1 MAVLTDIG
9 AILKQSVYDV
19 SQLSFTAVQ
28 EQSQR
33 DNVIKS
39 IQSAY
44 VGLLGN
50 AAAQEIATTQVE
62 KEFSGVTYSGS
73 VTATGFIS
81 TDIAPSIIVDSITH
95 TIGTGL
101 LRLTNEAGIKAGIE
115 AVLDGLKV
123 VYDYVLYSYSPPL
136 TAGDKGTIF
145 LQIVGCSSVITKLNY
160 TENSVAKI
168 FTLSAVSLADKVTY
182 TDSIG
187 TDTYVEIAIAKQ
199 LKVVGVTFSGAG
211 AVTFTAPVVATNAHN
226 VIAAINDA
234 ISDNRGFVRAVAF
247 SYVIAAANGE
257 NSFVACSILGCSDP
271 IESLQLLKNNVNAFD
286 LPLTVL

>member
-9 AILKQSVYDV
+9 AILKQTVFDV
-19 SQLSFTAVQ
+19 NGLSFTPVQ
-28 EQSQR
+28 EQAMQ

-44 VGLLGN
+44 IGLLGN
-50 AAAQEIATTQVE
+50 AASQEIATTQVE

-73 VTATGFIS
+73 VTATGFIAG
-81 TDIAPSIIVDSITH
+81 DIAPSIIVDSITH

-160 TENSVAKI
+160 TENSVAKNFI
-168 FTLSAVSLADKVTY
+168 LSAVSLADKVTY

-187 TDTYVEIAIAKQ
+187 TDTYVEIAIAKP

-211 AVTFTAPVVATNAHN
+211 AVTFTAPVVATNAAN
-226 VIAAINDA
+226 VIAAIKDA
-234 ISDNRGFVRAVAF
+234 ISDNRGFVRAVDF

-271 IESLQLLKNNVNAFD
+271 IESLQLLESNVNAFD

>member
-9 AILKQSVYDV
+9 AILKQAVFDV
-19 SQLSFTAVQ
+19 NELSFTPVQ
-28 EQSQR
+28 EQAMQ

-44 VGLLGN
+44 IGLLGN

-73 VTATGFIS
+73 ATATGFIS

-101 LRLTNEAGIKAGIE
+101 LKLTNEAGIKAGIE

-123 VYDYVLYSYSPPL
+123 VYDYVLYSYSTPL

-160 TENSVAKI
+160 TENAVAKS
-168 FTLSAVSLADKVTY
+168 FGPAAVTLADKVTY

-187 TDTYVEIAIAKQ
+187 TDTYVETAIAKP

-211 AVTFTAPVVATNAHN
+211 AVTFSSPVVATNAAN
-226 VIAAINDA
+226 VITAIKDA
-234 ISDNRGFVRAVAF
+234 VSDNRGFVRAVTF

-257 NSFVACSILGCSDP
+257 NSFVSCSILGCSDP
-271 IESLQLLKNNVNAFD
+271 IESLQLLENDANAFD
-286 LPLTVL
+286 LPLTIL

>member
-9 AILKQSVYDV
+9 AILKQTVFDV
-19 SQLSFTAVQ
+19 NALSFTPVQ
-28 EQSQR
+28 EQAMQ

-73 VTATGFIS
+73 VTATGFIAG
-81 TDIAPSIIVDSITH
+81 DIAPSIIVDSITH

-101 LRLTNEAGIKAGIE
+101 LRLTKEAGIKAGIE
-115 AVLDGLKV
+115 AVLDRLKV

-160 TENSVAKI
+160 TENAVAKN
-168 FTLSAVSLADKVTY
+168 FTLSAVTLADKVTY

-187 TDTYVEIAIAKQ
+187 ADTYVETAIARP

-211 AVTFTAPVVATNAHN
+211 AITFSAPVVATNSAN

-234 ISDNRGFVRAVAF
+234 VSDNRGFVRAVTF
-247 SYVIAAANGE
+247 TYVIADANGE
-257 NSFVACSILGCSDP
+257 NSFVSCSVLGCSDP
-271 IESLQLLKNNVNAFD
+271 IESLQLLENDVNAFD
-286 LPLTVL
+286 FPLTIL

>member
-19 SQLSFTAVQ
+19 SQLSFTEVVN
-28 EQSQR
+28 QSQR

-44 VGLLGN
+44 IGLLGN

-73 VTATGFIS
+73 ATATGFIS

-101 LRLTNEAGIKAGIE
+101 LKLTNEAGIKAGIE

-123 VYDYVLYSYSPPL
+123 VYDYVLYSYSTPL

-160 TENSVAKI
+160 TENAVAKS
-168 FTLSAVSLADKVTY
+168 FGPAAVTLADKVTY

-187 TDTYVEIAIAKQ
+187 TDTYVETAIAKP

-211 AVTFTAPVVATNAHN
+211 AVTFSSPVVATNDAN
-226 VIAAINDA
+226 VITAIKEA
-234 ISDNRGFVRAVAF
+234 VSDNRGFVRAVTF

-257 NSFVACSILGCSDP
+257 NSFVACSVLGCSDP
-271 IESLQLLKNNVNAFD
+271 IESLQLLENDANAFD

>member
-9 AILKQSVYDV
+9 AILKQTVFDV
-19 SQLSFTAVQ
+19 NGLSFTPVQ
-28 EQSQR
+28 EQAMQ

-160 TENSVAKI
+160 TENSVAKKFI
-168 FTLSAVSLADKVTY
+168 LSAVSLADKVTY

-187 TDTYVEIAIAKQ
+187 TDTYVETAIAKP

-211 AVTFTAPVVATNAHN
+211 AITFSDPVVATNAAN
-226 VIAAINDA
+226 VITAIKDA
-234 ISDNRGFVRAVAF
+234 VSDNRGFVRAVTF

-257 NSFVACSILGCSDP
+257 NSFVSCSVLGCSDP
-271 IESLQLLKNNVNAFD
+271 IESLQLLENDANAFD
-286 LPLTVL
+286 LPLTIL